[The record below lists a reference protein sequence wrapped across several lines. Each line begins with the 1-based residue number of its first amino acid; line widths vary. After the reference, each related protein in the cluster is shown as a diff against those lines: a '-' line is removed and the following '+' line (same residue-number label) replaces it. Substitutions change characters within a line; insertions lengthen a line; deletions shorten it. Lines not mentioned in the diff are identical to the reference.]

1 MAVVGSTAKSGSDL
15 KKSRKKV
22 ASNLHIGEWETDIAP
37 RLEHA
42 QNDDLPA
49 MAMLFPAMDAFS
61 RLLSLGTSAVPRN
74 LFVSTAYR
82 SVEAVA
88 DSLDSLLLS
97 TTVHKNPKKQVE
109 LLNVVFQ
116 YVLAHGVPR
125 LVQFSKT
132 SKRKR
137 KRDTMESQE
146 DFLDHF
152 FALLQSR
159 IFSRIITSTCRL
171 SKSYL
176 VNLLLS
182 NADAS
187 HVTKTNDVHA
197 TNKFKEAPG
206 DLRAGVMRLFET
218 GAHLLFADPSSV
230 AEITDQFFATK
241 LSALH
246 ASLILETVSE
256 LEKVIFG
263 NPVHASAVPPSDV
276 PSGCYSVADG
286 SIRPSEEAF
295 ERSGM

>member
-1 MAVVGSTAKSGSDL
+1 MVPAVGSTGSNSGSDL
-15 KKSRKKV
+15 KKVQKKV
-22 ASNLHIGEWETDIAP
+22 ASNAHIVAP
-37 RLEHA
+37 CLEYT
-42 QNDDLPA
+42 QNDDRPA
-49 MAMLFPAMDAFS
+49 MAIIFPAMDTFS
-61 RLLSLGTSAVPRN
+61 RLLSLGTSAVPRS

-88 DSLDSLLLS
+88 DSMDSLLSS
-97 TTVHKNPKKQVE
+97 TTAHKNPMKQMEV
-109 LLNVVFQ
+109 LNTVFQ

-125 LVQFSKT
+125 LVHFSKT

-137 KRDTMESQE
+137 KRDTTDPASQE
-146 DFLDHF
+146 DFLDRF

-171 SKSYL
+171 SKSHL
-176 VNLLLS
+176 DNLLLS

-218 GAHLLFADPSSV
+218 GAHLLFADPPSV
-230 AEITDQFFATK
+230 AGITDRFFATK
-241 LSALH
+241 LSALQ
-246 ASLILETVSE
+246 ASLVLETVSE

-263 NPVHASAVPPSDV
+263 NPVDASAVPPSNV

-286 SIRPSEEAF
+286 SIRPPEEEF